1 MTLKIS
7 QELRIAY
14 EQTNYKVFLEQEE
27 ILLRVGRI
35 SREMDL
41 LLEELKKENFAFITA
56 ANPYSVLKSEKENSK
71 LNREL
76 ENKIKE
82 QKYLYLKGIGE
93 SPDGKWKEESFCVF
107 GIDLNEA
114 KTLSKEFSQNAFL
127 FGKKN
132 AAIELIWCS

>member
-1 MTLKIS
+1 LQT
-7 QELRIAY
+7 AY
-14 EQTNYKVFLEQEE
+14 EQTNYKVFLEQKE

-35 SREMDL
+35 SAEMDL
-41 LLEELKKENFAFITA
+41 LLEELKKENFAYITA

-82 QKYLYLKGIGE
+82 QKYFYLKGIGV
-93 SPDGKWKEESFCVF
+93 SPDDNWKEESFCIF
-107 GIDLNEA
+107 GIDLEEGEA
-114 KTLSKEFSQNAFL
+114 LAKEFSQNAFL

-132 AAIELIWCS
+132 TVTEIIWCS